1 MWQKKLPIAAV
12 APVIWHSVST
22 KTRLQK
28 KQELCLKGSSLIT
41 RNQKSSG
48 QLTVIYVWDM
58 TGLQLVFC

>member
-1 MWQKKLPIAAV
+1 MWQKMLPIDAV
-12 APVIWHSVST
+12 APVIWHSVSA
-22 KTRLQK
+22 KTRLKK
-28 KQELCLKGSSLIT
+28 KQELGLKGSSLIT